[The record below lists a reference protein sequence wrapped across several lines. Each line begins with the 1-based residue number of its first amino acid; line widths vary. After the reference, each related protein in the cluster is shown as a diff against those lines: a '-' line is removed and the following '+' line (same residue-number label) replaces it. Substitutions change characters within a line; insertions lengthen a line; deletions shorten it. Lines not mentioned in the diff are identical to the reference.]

1 MQLIYERMMGGQCEE
16 ETMRDLLGF
25 SADGDDADYIRDAL
39 EGTLEHERE
48 IDEAIEPK
56 LVNWSIDRIA
66 RVDLAILR
74 LAVYEILYRD
84 DVPDAVAVNEAVELA
99 KTFSTDEAGPFV
111 NGLLGSLLREKKA

>member
-1 MQLIYERMMGGQCEE
+1 MQLIYERMLGGQCEE

-25 SADGDDADYIRDAL
+25 SADGDDAGYIRDAL

-56 LVNWSIDRIA
+56 LVNWLIDRIA

-84 DVPDAVAVNEAVELA
+84 DVSDAVAVNEAVELA
-99 KTFSTDEAGPFV
+99 KNFSTDEAGPFV
-111 NGLLGSLLREKKA
+111 NGLLGSILREKKA

>member
-48 IDEAIEPK
+48 IDGAIEPK

>member
-1 MQLIYERMMGGQCEE
+1 MQLIYGRMMGGQCEE
-16 ETMRDLLGF
+16 ETMRDLLGVTV
-25 SADGDDADYIRDAL
+25 AGDDADYIRAAL
-39 EGTLEHERE
+39 EGTQEHECE
-48 IDEAIEPK
+48 IDAAIEPR
-56 LVNWSIDRIA
+56 LVNWTIDRIA

-99 KTFSTDEAGPFV
+99 KAFSTDEAGPFI